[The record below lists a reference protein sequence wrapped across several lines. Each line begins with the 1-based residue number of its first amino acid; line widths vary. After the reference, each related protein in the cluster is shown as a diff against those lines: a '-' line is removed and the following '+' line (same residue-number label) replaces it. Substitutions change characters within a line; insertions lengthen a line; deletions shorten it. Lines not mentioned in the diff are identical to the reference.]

1 MFDWVAPHPNP
12 SPAGRGR
19 WYYRRM
25 FEAFELGPFIL
36 WTHAVFLLIGS
47 WLAIEFFL
55 RLAER
60 ANLPL
65 YHFQEH
71 AWWYLAAF
79 LGGGR
84 LAAVLAEYHVYIQ
97 DFLRVFV
104 VWDGGFSFL
113 GGAVGI
119 GVILFLV
126 TRQSRATFLQWL
138 DVLSPAAMFGW
149 GFDWLGRFAAGQSY
163 GRPTDMLWGVTYD
176 AMNVRYTVPV
186 HPVQLYYATSFFFLT
201 FLLLI
206 VRKISRRAGAE
217 TLVGITLAATMTM
230 FFETF
235 RGDFGIPVFATK
247 LDFLVLVL
255 LFFSLSL
262 VAVSQIR
269 MSPRALLL
277 YVGLLI
283 FCSLGYALV
292 RPWFPFTTRELRFSQ
307 FLAVLVLLA
316 SIVYVTVHR
325 RRYPYL

>member
-1 MFDWVAPHPNP
+1 MFGWVE
-12 SPAGRGR
+12 
-19 WYYRRM
+19 WYYCSM
-25 FEAFELGPFIL
+25 FEAIELGPLIL

-71 AWWYLAAF
+71 AFGYLAAF

-84 LAAVLAEYHVYIQ
+84 LAAILTEYHVYIQ
-97 DFLRVFV
+97 DFWRVFV

-113 GGAVGI
+113 GGAAGV
-119 GVILFLV
+119 GVILFFV

-138 DVLSPAAMFGW
+138 DVLTPAAMFGW
-149 GFDWLGRFAAGQSY
+149 SFDWLGRFAAGQSY
-163 GRPTDMLWGVTYD
+163 GRPTDLLWGVTYD
-176 AMNVRYTVPV
+176 AMSVRYTVPV
-186 HPVQLYYATSFFFLT
+186 HPVQLYYAVSFFFLT

-217 TLVGITLAATMTM
+217 TLVGITLAAVITI

-255 LFFSLSL
+255 LFLSLSL
-262 VAVSQIR
+262 VAVFQQR
-269 MSPRALLL
+269 MSHRAFLF
-277 YVGLLI
+277 YVGALI
-283 FCSLGYALV
+283 LCSLGYALA
-292 RPWFPFTTRELRFSQ
+292 RPWFPLATLELRFSQ

-316 SIVYVTVHR
+316 SIVYVVVHR

>member
-1 MFDWVAPHPNP
+1 
-12 SPAGRGR
+12 
-19 WYYRRM
+19 M
-25 FEAFELGPFIL
+25 FEAFEFGPFIL

-60 ANLPL
+60 VNLPL

-71 AWWYLAAF
+71 ACWYLVAF

-84 LAAVLAEYHVYIQ
+84 LAAILAEYHVYMQ
-97 DFLRVFV
+97 DFWRVFV

-119 GVILFLV
+119 GVLLFLV

-163 GRPTDMLWGVTYD
+163 GRPTDLLWGVTYD
-176 AMNVRYTVPV
+176 AMSVRYTVPI
-186 HPVQLYYATSFFFLT
+186 HPVQLYYAVSFFFLT

-206 VRKISRRAGAE
+206 VRKVSRRAGAE
-217 TLVGITLAATMTM
+217 TIVGITLAAAMTI

-247 LDFLVLVL
+247 MDFLILVL
-255 LFFSLSL
+255 LFLSLSL
-262 VAVSQIR
+262 VAMFQQRMPRRSLFYYVS
-269 MSPRALLL
+269 
-277 YVGLLI
+277 LLI
-283 FCSLGYALV
+283 LFSLGYAFA
-292 RPWFPFTTRELRFSQ
+292 RPWFPLATFELRFSQ
-307 FLAVLVLLA
+307 FLAVLVLLT

-325 RRYPYL
+325 RRYPHL